1 MFKFFLVYDIILVGC
16 GSMNL
21 KFVVNDYVLIWNL
34 LFQASISAE
43 IHRLKQKLWINYKN
57 EYNKT
62 FRDREIILRDPKNFI
77 PNDDTIYNIIL
88 ETKEYEHIKKKT
100 EKYRNNMLEIWDS
113 NKKDVNK
120 IIKDILRF
128 DIKQYHIFVVNDMLD
143 IIDVS
148 SVKSQKFNN
157 IVLGKRINN
166 NDSLKI
172 LIDLIFEIVKKETK
186 EYKKDYNEIVQ
197 AVIELA
203 ILNEFATRISGKSH
217 YLTGDVTL
225 SYLKRQIYPYW
236 LMYLGATK
244 EEMLN
249 YMMRDKIAFDIDKY
263 TFEKQL
269 ANVDLF
275 QFIDFCIR
283 NQRHIVK
290 INELEII

>member
-1 MFKFFLVYDIILVGC
+1 
-16 GSMNL
+16 MNL

-43 IHRLKQKLWINYKN
+43 IHRLKQRLWINYKN
-57 EYNKT
+57 EYNRT

-100 EKYRNNMLEIWDS
+100 EKYRNNILEIWDS
-113 NKKDVNK
+113 NKKDISK
-120 IIKDILRF
+120 TIKDILRF
-128 DIKQYHIFVVNDMLD
+128 DIKQYHVFVVNDMLD

-148 SVKSQKFNN
+148 VVKGQKVNN
-157 IVLGKRINN
+157 IVLGKKINSS
-166 NDSLKI
+166 DSLKI
-172 LIDLIFEIVKKETK
+172 LIDLIYEIVKKETK

-217 YLTGDVTL
+217 YLTGDATL

>member
-1 MFKFFLVYDIILVGC
+1 
-16 GSMNL
+16 MNL
-21 KFVVNDYVLIWNL
+21 KFIVNDYVLIWNL

-43 IHRLKQKLWINYKN
+43 IHKLKQRLWVNYKD
-57 EYNKT
+57 EYNRT
-62 FRDREIILRDPKNFI
+62 FRDREIILKDPKNFI
-77 PNDDTIYNIIL
+77 PNDDTIYNIVL
-88 ETKEYEHIKKKT
+88 ETKEYEHLKKKT
-100 EKYRNNMLEIWDS
+100 EKYRNNMLEIWDG
-113 NKKDVNK
+113 NKKNINK
-120 IIKDILRF
+120 LIRDILKL
-128 DIKQYHIFVVNDMLD
+128 DIKQYNVFVVIDMLD
-143 IIDVS
+143 VIDVN
-148 SVKSQKFNN
+148 SVKSQKVNN
-157 IVLGKRINN
+157 IVLGKKVNGS
-166 NDSLKI
+166 DTSKI

-186 EYKKDYNEIVQ
+186 EYKNNYNEIVQ

-203 ILNEFATRISGKSH
+203 ILNEFATRITGKSH

-236 LMYLGATK
+236 LMYLGTTK

-290 INELEII
+290 INELEIV